1 MTDLLYQHSDNV
13 ISVPI
18 VDDVTGEAI
27 PASSFSDAEYIIY
40 NYKYEP
46 VVRLTLGSGISVTGD
61 NFEIRID
68 DAVMTSDFLGP
79 HFHQLVVWNGQGD
92 KLPPVFN
99 NKVEVVRVAKF
110 NQ

>member
-46 VVRLTLGSGISVTGD
+46 VVRLILGSGILVTGD
-61 NFEIRID
+61 NLEIRID

-79 HFHQLVVWNGQGD
+79 HFHQLVVWNEQGD

-99 NKVEVVRVAKF
+99 NKVDVVRVAKF